1 MTKFGRNGRL
11 VPVVLLLTGTV
22 GLSACGPG
30 EPSSPPSVSPTS
42 STPST
47 SPSTRS
53 PADVDE
59 ERAGQAVIELWNV
72 IDKVGTDPKS
82 KLEEINTVARGTV
95 NTQWTKNLF
104 DRRVRGERFVGHT
117 TVKVL
122 EASLK
127 KAAVYEVSACLD
139 FSGLN
144 VVDSKGK
151 SIVPADRQPRLGY
164 TYEVTQDKKDQK
176 WYVTTEKVTGPC

>member
-1 MTKFGRNGRL
+1 MAKFRRNGRL
-11 VPVVLLLTGTV
+11 APVVLLLTGTL
-22 GLSACGPG
+22 GLSACSPD
-30 EPSSPPSVSPTS
+30 EPTPTSTNSPTS
-42 STPST
+42 TASSA
-47 SPSTRS
+47 SPSTRPS
-53 PADVDE
+53 AEVDE
-59 ERAGQAVIELWNV
+59 ERAGQTVIDLWKV
-72 IDKVGTDPKS
+72 IDKIGADPKS
-82 KLEEINTVARGTV
+82 NLEEINTVARGAV

-127 KAAVYEVSACLD
+127 EAGVYGVSACLD
-139 FSGLN
+139 VSGLN

-151 SIVPADRQPRLGY
+151 SIVPAGRQPRLGY

-176 WYVTTEKVTGPC
+176 WYVTTEKVSGSC